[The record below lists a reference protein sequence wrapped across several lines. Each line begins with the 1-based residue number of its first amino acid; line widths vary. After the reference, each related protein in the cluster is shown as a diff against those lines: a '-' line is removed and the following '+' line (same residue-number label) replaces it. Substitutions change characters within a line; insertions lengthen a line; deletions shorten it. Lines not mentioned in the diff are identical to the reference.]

1 MHSHMSREFHIGRGE
16 EDDEY
21 ARPQVE
27 DDGARA
33 YADIAY
39 EDEKG
44 AGLEHRDGGHDHA
57 DTTRVE
63 LIEKHAGGEGAW
75 HEEEARPRAEVDGIG
90 GMR

>member
-1 MHSHMSREFHIGRGE
+1 MAL
-16 EDDEY
+16 
-21 ARPQVE
+21 ARMPTLPMRMK
-27 DDGARA
+27 RA
-33 YADIAY
+33 QAENIAT
-39 EDEKG
+39 
-44 AGLEHRDGGHDHA
+44 AAHDHA